1 MASKKKTQPKRK
13 VISAPKTPKVK
24 MLDFTKDRTTP
35 VAKNYEKGI
44 SKLLIN
50 YLKNSNIP
58 VLVELSKDQEIL
70 PHYFLDQTFYARM
83 LGDNIIHLNNAVK
96 AAIVDTL
103 MEGVAEAMRNKKAVY
118 PGIWPRGAIYA
129 IVATRVNI
137 RRPSDNPKAGW
148 YLTVRPYAGS
158 NSEPVELTTEE
169 MSKLPAVECMAFGDY
184 NSNRLFQFCMEAI
197 NQAITLIMNQIANG
211 VPNAYIHTASE
222 SLAGRYAR
230 EFGTILNENLKK
242 TKWRET
248 EHRGT
253 VTDLFSSF
261 VSIVESPLVGHM
273 SALLSLSGLST
284 DVINRAFSNSNATA
298 YYSVSASDREDDTIY
313 DLSDVIGS
321 LSMTY
326 ALTNKDPQSP
336 MQIVF
341 TAAAADLMHAA
352 DVINGDSPMPD
363 ALNRVGNA
371 LVRFYDYLVKYAMA
385 IYVTHADDPMP
396 VPGEKQTNDTVT
408 PEDYEGE

>member
-24 MLDFTKDRTTP
+24 MLDFTKDKTTP
-35 VAKNYEKGI
+35 IAKNYEKGI
-44 SKLLIN
+44 SKLLVN

-58 VLVELSKDQEIL
+58 VLVEISKDQDIL

-83 LGDNIIHLNNAVK
+83 LGDNIVHLNNAVK

-103 MEGVAEAMRNKKAVY
+103 MEGVSEAMHNKKAAY

-148 YLTVRPYAGS
+148 YLTVRPYIGS
-158 NSEPVELTTEE
+158 SSEPVELTTKE
-169 MSKLPAVECMAFGDY
+169 MSKLPAVECMTFGDY

-211 VPNAYIHTASE
+211 VPNAYVHSMTE
-222 SLAGRYAR
+222 TLAGRYVR

-242 TKWRET
+242 TNWRET

-253 VTDLFSSF
+253 ITDLFSSF

-273 SALLSLSGLST
+273 TALLSLSGLSS
-284 DVINRAFSNSNATA
+284 DVINRAFANSNATV
-298 YYSVSASDREDDTIY
+298 YYSVSDSDREDNAVY
-313 DLSDVIGS
+313 DLSDVIGG
-321 LSMTY
+321 LNMIY
-326 ALTNKDPQSP
+326 ALSNKDPQSP
-336 MQIVF
+336 MQITF

-352 DVINGDSPMPD
+352 DVINGDTPMPD

-371 LVRFYDYLVKYAMA
+371 LVRFYDNLVKYSMA
-385 IYVTHADDPMP
+385 IYVAHADEPSPAPEIKRAGDP
-396 VPGEKQTNDTVT
+396 VT
-408 PEDYEGE
+408 PENYEGE